1 MAGTRYA
8 TRARVQ
14 EFLEVTATQAVVAAV
29 SQQLAG
35 LDQITVDALLLK
47 ANEADL
53 TAHTGNTSNPHSVTK
68 IQVGLGNVDNTSDAN
83 KPISTAVQAALDL
96 KADATALTDKQD
108 KGDPVLGTVQALT
121 GDGAASLT
129 DLVTTLTTDAATQA
143 VTLADGAAGQIKV
156 VALAAQLDP
165 ADVATVT
172 PATALGFTS
181 FDLTAPGQSVTLL
194 WVDGWVITS
203 INGAT
208 IT

>member
-1 MAGTRYA
+1 MSAGALFPGLSGSRYI
-8 TRARVQ
+8 TRAKM
-14 EFLEVTATQAVVAAV
+14 LEVM
-29 SQQLAG
+29 QQLA
-35 LDQITVDALLLK
+35 LDVLETEVGDK
-47 ANEADL
+47 ASQSDL

-68 IQVGLGNVDNTSDAN
+68 AQVGLGLADNTADLD
-83 KPISTAVQAALDL
+83 KPISTAVQAALD
-96 KADATALTDKQD
+96 
-108 KGDPVLGTVQALT
+108 DPVLGTVQALT

-181 FDLTAPGQSVTLL
+181 FDLTAPGQSVTLI
-194 WVDGWVITS
+194 WAGGWIITS